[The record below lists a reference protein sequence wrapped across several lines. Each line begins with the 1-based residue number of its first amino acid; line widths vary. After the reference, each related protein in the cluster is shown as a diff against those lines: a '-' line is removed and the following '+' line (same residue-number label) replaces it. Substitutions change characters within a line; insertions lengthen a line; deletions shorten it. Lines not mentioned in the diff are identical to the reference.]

1 MDLPRRRN
9 EPCLDFGML
18 EKIQVDGKTEERWG
32 HDPYAFV
39 GCSLK
44 RKSVS

>member
-1 MDLPRRRN
+1 MDLHRRRN
-9 EPCLDFGML
+9 EPCLGCRML

-39 GCSLK
+39 GCSLI
-44 RKSVS
+44 RKSAS